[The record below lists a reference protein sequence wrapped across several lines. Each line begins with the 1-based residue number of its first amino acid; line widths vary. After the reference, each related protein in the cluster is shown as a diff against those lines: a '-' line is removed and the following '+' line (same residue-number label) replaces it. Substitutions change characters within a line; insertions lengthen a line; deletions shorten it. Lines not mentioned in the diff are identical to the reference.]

1 MPDGFPSLSE
11 LKTDNFDYNISKGKV
26 TVIADLEDPVRLLG
40 DGMTIYDVKMTFK
53 YNKNEPGG
61 KWQFNAEGKIRDPL
75 KFTIL
80 IVTPKSPSSLLRR
93 GIGASG
99 RRDVG
104 ASGYRASGHQGIGAS
119 RHRGIGA
126 LEPTIKLCDPCF
138 TL

>member
-11 LKTDNFDYNISKGKV
+11 LKTDNFDYNINKGKV
-26 TVIADLEDPVRLLG
+26 TVIADLENPVSLLG

-61 KWQFNAEGKIRDPL
+61 KWQFNAEGKIRDLL

-80 IVTPKSPSSLLRR
+80 IVDPSPRVPCW
-93 GIGASG
+93 
-99 RRDVG
+99 VG
-104 ASGYRASGHQGIGAS
+104 ASRHRGVGTSGHRGIGAS

-126 LEPTIKLCDPCF
+126 LEPTIKLCDPCC
-138 TL
+138 TLSERVQR